1 MSEPTGAGAE
11 LGALKPREL
20 VELLDRMNPADIAA
34 RNIDVDAIGRAIDPR
49 KLRGDDLSALLAAI
63 TRLARAGAD
72 VDLAAMGPDTFA
84 AIITRASREQL
95 HTVMAD
101 PGLRAR
107 IVDEIFRLM
116 GEHVRR
122 DRVRG
127 VDAVVHWRLSEGTGA
142 GGYDRWETVIAGAA
156 CSANREMA
164 GRPRAT
170 ITLSPA
176 DFLKLV
182 TQNASAPVLFLTGKL
197 KVRGDLAFAAGLP
210 GLFDLPRG

>member
-49 KLRGDDLSALLAAI
+49 ELRGDDLSALLSAI
-63 TRLARAGAD
+63 TRLAEAGAG

-84 AIITRASREQL
+84 KIVTRASREQIQA
-95 HTVMAD
+95 VMAD
-101 PGLRAR
+101 PSLRTR
-107 IVDEIFRLM
+107 IVDEIFRRM
-116 GEHVRR
+116 GDHVRR

-127 VDAVVHWRLSEGTGA
+127 LDAIVHWRLSDGVGA
-142 GGYDRWETVIAGAA
+142 GGYDRWETVIADSA
-156 CSANREMA
+156 CTVNREMA
-164 GRPRAT
+164 GKPRVT
-170 ITLSPA
+170 ITLSPP
-176 DFLKLV
+176 DFLKLI
-182 TQNASAPVLFLTGKL
+182 TQNAAAPVLFLTGKL